1 MNTDSRQTIHIG
13 INFVFSPLPAIDAQ
27 SKVRF
32 QQSLLNSGIDFAR
45 TDSSKEREVFVLRE
59 TPTRLEIR
67 VVAMPGAP
75 VGQLLV
81 VSPDPKTE
89 LELFA
94 KDAEAIVEAF
104 EATWP
109 AQNRQII
116 STDVTIRDLYEAT
129 GEHAFKELWEKRL
142 KQAPTSL
149 ARLGH
154 PVLGGGLRFV
164 MPPRAE
170 DPEPAQ
176 IEVKIESF
184 LQDTKKMFVETQ
196 FVWPSPK
203 APGAPFEIKERLHQ
217 VDRYVEDNV
226 ELFIVGGNE

>member
-13 INFVFSPLPAIDAQ
+13 INFVFSPLPTIDAQ

-32 QQSLLNSGIDFAR
+32 QQSLLDSGIDFAR
-45 TDSSKEREVFVLRE
+45 TDFKEREVFVLRE

-67 VVAMPGAP
+67 VVAIPGAP
-75 VGQLLV
+75 VGQLV
-81 VSPDPKTE
+81 IVSDDPKTE
-89 LELFA
+89 LELFT

-104 EATWP
+104 QATWP

-116 STDVTIRDLYEAT
+116 STDVTIRDLYEAV
-129 GEHAFKELWEKRL
+129 GQHAFQELWEKRL
-142 KQAPTSL
+142 KQAPSSL
-149 ARLGH
+149 ARLGR
-154 PVLGGGLRFV
+154 PVLGGGLRLV
-164 MPPRAE
+164 MPPRPE
-170 DPEPAQ
+170 DPEPVQ

-184 LQDTKKMFVETQ
+184 LRDTRKMFVETQ

-226 ELFIVGGNE
+226 EMFIMGANE

>member
-13 INFVFSPLPAIDAQ
+13 INFVFSPLPTIDAQ

-32 QQSLLNSGIDFAR
+32 QQSLLTSGIDFAR
-45 TDSSKEREVFVLRE
+45 TDSKEREVFVLRE
-59 TPTRLEIR
+59 TPSRLEIR

-116 STDVTIRDLYEAT
+116 STDVTLRDLYEAT
-129 GEHAFKELWEKRL
+129 GEHAFQELWEKRL

-170 DPEPAQ
+170 DPEPVQ

-184 LQDTKKMFVETQ
+184 LQDTKKIFVETQ

-203 APGAPFEIKERLHQ
+203 APGAPFGIKERLQQ

>member
-1 MNTDSRQTIHIG
+1 MNTDSRQTIHLG
-13 INFVFSPLPAIDAQ
+13 INFVFSPIPTIDAP

-32 QQSLLNSGIDFAR
+32 QQSLLDSGIDFTR
-45 TDSSKEREVFVLRE
+45 TDFKDREVFVFRE

-67 VVAMPGAP
+67 VVAIPGAP
-75 VGQLLV
+75 VGQLLI
-81 VSPDPKTE
+81 VSPDPRTE
-89 LELFA
+89 LELFT

-104 EATWP
+104 QATWP

-129 GEHAFKELWEKRL
+129 GEHAFQELWEKRL

-149 ARLGH
+149 ARLGR
-154 PVLGGGLRFV
+154 PVLGGGLRLV
-164 MPPRAE
+164 MPPRPE
-170 DPEPAQ
+170 DPEPVQ

-196 FVWPSPK
+196 FVWPAPK

-226 ELFIVGGNE
+226 EPFIVGGNE